1 MKANSAGGDVFFVL
15 MGAILVFAM
24 HVGFAFL
31 EVGTARHKNQINT
44 LVKILVDFAISTIS
58 YFFIGFAV
66 AYGVTFFVNAAIL
79 SGVKGGE
86 TFLPQ
91 VFTLVKFFFLTAFA
105 AALPNA
111 CVFCRNALRRRY

>member
-1 MKANSAGGDVFFVL
+1 MNDEEIGHGSQFGGRRCVLRL
-15 MGAILVFAM
+15 MGAILVFAI
-24 HVGFAFL
+24 HGGFAFL
-31 EVGTARHKNQINT
+31 EVGTVRHKNQINT

-91 VFTLVKFFFLTAFA
+91 GFTLVKFFFLFRERLFVVPGKAQD
-105 AALPNA
+105 
-111 CVFCRNALRRRY
+111 R

>member
-1 MKANSAGGDVFFVL
+1 MEANSAGGDVFFVL
-15 MGAILVFAM
+15 MGAILVFAI
-24 HVGFAFL
+24 HGGFAFL
-31 EVGTARHKNQINT
+31 EVGTVRHKNQINT

-91 VFTLVKFFFLTAFA
+91 GFTLVKFFFLTAFA